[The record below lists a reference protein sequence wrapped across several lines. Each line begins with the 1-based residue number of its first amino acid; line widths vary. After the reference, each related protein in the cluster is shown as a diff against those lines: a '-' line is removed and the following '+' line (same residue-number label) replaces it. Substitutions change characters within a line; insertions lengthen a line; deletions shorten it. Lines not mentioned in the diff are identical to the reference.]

1 MLVGEVLLVGLT
13 GPDLRSTGFAIAL
26 LLVGSGLGLLASQL
40 GNVIMSSVAPE
51 RGSEAGGLQ
60 GTAQNLGAS
69 LGTALAGSILI
80 TSLVTNFQTVV
91 LAAPA
96 LAGVS
101 QDLAAAAE
109 QNANFVTS
117 DQVRTAAEAA
127 GLAPEQVDAIVTS
140 YEDAQISALKAA
152 LAGIALFTLIA
163 WWYVWSL
170 PNSLRQEE
178 GDAASPKTAVA
189 SA

>member
-1 MLVGEVLLVGLT
+1 MLVGLSACAVGEVLLVGLT

-40 GNVIMSSVAPE
+40 GNAIMSSVAPE
-51 RGSEAGGLQ
+51 RGSEAGGTGR

-80 TSLVTNFQTVV
+80 TSLVLNFQTTV
-91 LAAPA
+91 LAAPE

-117 DQVRTAAEAA
+117 DQVRTAAEEA
-127 GLAPEQVDAIVTS
+127 GLPPEQVDAIMS
-140 YEDAQISALKAA
+140 EH
-152 LAGIALFTLIA
+152 
-163 WWYVWSL
+163 
-170 PNSLRQEE
+170 
-178 GDAASPKTAVA
+178 KTPR
-189 SA
+189 SRRSRRRWQGSHRSR